1 MPFFFFFYLFIY
13 NKYKVSLYLYYYI
26 CTFLIMIVWI
36 RFLILYIYKRSNKN
50 IVHIETLK
58 TQLSTLDREISFRV
72 NGNLFLKG
80 RELRRGNWGG
90 GEERGS
96 GWLGV
101 DSFVKAES
109 KLFS

>member
-26 CTFLIMIVWI
+26 CILLITIVWI
-36 RFLILYIYKRSNKN
+36 RYYIYIYMKSNKD
-50 IVHIETLK
+50 IVHVETLK